1 VTAEFYYE
9 PWDQAC
15 RTDQWQTYHRL
26 LEEAPVYRAPS
37 GTWVVSR
44 YDDVRAMLAMHDTL
58 SSRPQQ
64 EEVFAFPPNV
74 DLLTNEEVEQ
84 LFGAMANL
92 PLDLFELAEAQVI
105 VGADNPLHKRM
116 RDIVQRGFTR
126 RRLLELEA
134 TMTEV
139 AQGCVA
145 RMAGGPVDVV
155 ETLADP
161 LPVRMISDML
171 SLDASRAPDV
181 IRWSDDLA
189 TLPQAPD
196 RGTAP
201 NILALLKMVQE
212 FSELFV
218 PMIDERREVPR
229 DDLIS
234 DLVRAT
240 EADALT
246 STEAALF
253 LLVLMVGGNETS
265 ANLISA
271 TIACLMQNPD
281 QLKLVLDD
289 DALVPGAVEEAL
301 RLESPLQFGF
311 RRALEPVEVQGMT
324 IPQGDLVCLLWGA
337 ANRDPRRFE
346 NPDRFDAT
354 RTLSNLGFGHGAHL
368 CLGAHLSR
376 MEGAAALRA
385 IAPRL
390 PDYDLD
396 PASLRLRPS
405 MLSHGFERVALTPR

>member
-1 VTAEFYYE
+1 MTEFYYE

-15 RTDQWQTYHRL
+15 RANQWATYHRL

-44 YDDVRAMLAMHDTL
+44 YDDCKRLLSLHDTL

-105 VGADNPLHKRM
+105 VGSDNPTHKRL

-126 RRLLELEA
+126 RRLLELET
-134 TMTEV
+134 TMTGV
-139 AQGCVA
+139 AKACVA
-145 RMAGGPVDVV
+145 RMNGGPVDVC
-155 ETLADP
+155 EFLADP

-171 SLDASRAPDV
+171 SLEESRAPDV

-201 NILALLKMVQE
+201 NIMALLRMVQE

-218 PMIDERREVPR
+218 PMIEERRESPR

-234 DLVRAT
+234 DIVRAA
-240 EADALT
+240 ESDALT

-271 TIACLMQNPD
+271 AVACLMQSPD

-311 RRALEPVEVQGMT
+311 RRALEPVEVQDVT
-324 IPQGDLVCLLWGA
+324 IPAGDLVCLLWGA

-346 NPDRFDAT
+346 DPDRFDVT
-354 RTLSNLGFGHGAHL
+354 RSQSNLGFGHGAHL
-368 CLGAHLSR
+368 CLGAHLAR
-376 MEGAAALRA
+376 MEGIAAVRA

-390 PDYDLD
+390 PDYTLD
-396 PASLRLRPS
+396 ADSLRLRPS
-405 MLSHGFERVALTPR
+405 MLSHGYERVLLVPR